1 MAQDIFGYNK
11 EEGGSAASPQYVSID
26 VGGKLNL
33 VQAVQLSY
41 GRQVIPVYEIG
52 SATVRMQPGPS
63 SGTLSITH
71 AVGDG
76 VGNFGGINQQAGP
89 CDTQSI
95 SISGNGGE
103 CSSVGGGV
111 SATGMLT
118 RVGMSIQAG
127 NAIITD
133 TAEFTL
139 SNLSMGG

>member
-11 EEGGSAASPQYVSID
+11 EEGGAAASPQFVTIS
-26 VGGKLNL
+26 VGGKINL
-33 VQAVQLSY
+33 AQAVQLSY

-63 SGTLSITH
+63 SGTCSITH

-76 VGNFGGINQQAGP
+76 VGNFGGINEQAGP

-95 SISGNGGE
+95 SISGNGG
-103 CSSVGGGV
+103 CGSLSGGV
-111 SATGMLT
+111 TATGMLT

-127 NAIITD
+127 NAIVTD

-139 SNLSMGG
+139 SNLSMG

>member
-11 EEGGSAASPQYVSID
+11 DQSGAIASPQYVTIS
-26 VGGKLNL
+26 VGGKINL
-33 VQAVQLSY
+33 AQAVQLSY

-52 SATVRMQPGPS
+52 SPTVRMQPGPS
-63 SGTLSITH
+63 SGTCSITH

-76 VGNFGGINQQAGP
+76 IGSFGGINQQAGP

-103 CSSVGGGV
+103 CASAGGGV
-111 SATGMLT
+111 SAEGMLT

-127 NAIITD
+127 NAIVTD

-139 SNLSMGG
+139 SSLSMG